1 MVKLTKLAES
11 KCYKGKQYV
20 FSHES
25 EFCACEM
32 TFGIYVPETART
44 STIPLIWFLSGLTCT
59 HENAMVKSGIQSW
72 ASEKEVAVI
81 FPDTSPRGDGVPD
94 DSSFDLGQGAGFYV
108 DSKIP
113 PWEKNFQMWSY
124 ILKELPEI
132 IFTEFPLNKDKQ
144 SIMGHSMG
152 GLGALNMAFRNPNIF
167 KSVSAFAPISNPTQG
182 IWGGKQF
189 EAYLGDDNELWKDYD
204 PSILL
209 EKRGYPGKILID
221 QGTKDDFLDNLMPQA
236 LAKQIESRNEG
247 DLFRFQEGF
256 DHSYFFFFF
265 FVKDHIFWHE
275 KALNS

>member
-1 MVKLTKLAES
+1 
-11 KCYKGKQYV
+11 
-20 FSHES
+20 
-25 EFCACEM
+25 
-32 TFGIYVPETART
+32 
-44 STIPLIWFLSGLTCT
+44 
-59 HENAMVKSGIQSW
+59 
-72 ASEKEVAVI
+72 
-81 FPDTSPRGDGVPD
+81 
-94 DSSFDLGQGAGFYV
+94 
-108 DSKIP
+108 
-113 PWEKNFQMWSY
+113 MWSY

-167 KSVSAFAPISNPTQG
+167 KSVSAFAPISNPIQG

-256 DHSYFFFFF
+256 DHSYFFVST